1 MRRDSK
7 VPFQPD
13 ARCLVPSGA
22 PPWITTELIEDT
34 IRVWQPY
41 YHEPLTPDDAVA
53 MMMNVGELFDAV
65 SEVASP

>member
-7 VPFQPD
+7 VPPQPD
-13 ARCLVPSGA
+13 ALCIVPSGA
-22 PPWITTELIEDT
+22 PSWITAELIEDT

-41 YHEPLTPDDAVA
+41 YQQPLTPDDAVA

-65 SEVASP
+65 SEEDRP